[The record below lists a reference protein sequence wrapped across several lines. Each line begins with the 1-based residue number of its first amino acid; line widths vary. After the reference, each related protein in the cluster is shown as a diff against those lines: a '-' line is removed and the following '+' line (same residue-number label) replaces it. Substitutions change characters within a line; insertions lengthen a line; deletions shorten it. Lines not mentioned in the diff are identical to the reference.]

1 MNVQLPGSAPQTGTI
16 TVSDDLEGY
25 KSNLQNSIDMMDC
38 DLDCQAKGS
47 QLTVVAALNVASLA
61 LIVFNSLMGIL
72 GGWNKIGRITQT
84 YCSFVAC
91 FLQFAVLIACGTML
105 ITPYAFTCYG
115 SMQPTFTKDSMW
127 TMHDDYLTVLIL
139 WATQFIWMFIFFV
152 IGMCGAFRV
161 EK

>member
-1 MNVQLPGSAPQTGTI
+1 MNVPSSPQTGKI

-72 GGWNKIGRITQT
+72 GGWN
-84 YCSFVAC
+84 
-91 FLQFAVLIACGTML
+91 
-105 ITPYAFTCYG
+105 
-115 SMQPTFTKDSMW
+115 
-127 TMHDDYLTVLIL
+127 
-139 WATQFIWMFIFFV
+139 
-152 IGMCGAFRV
+152 
-161 EK
+161 

>member
-1 MNVQLPGSAPQTGTI
+1 MNIPTSYTKAGKI

-72 GGWNKIGRITQT
+72 GGWNKCGRITQT

-91 FLQFAVLIACGTML
+91 FLQLAVLISCGAML